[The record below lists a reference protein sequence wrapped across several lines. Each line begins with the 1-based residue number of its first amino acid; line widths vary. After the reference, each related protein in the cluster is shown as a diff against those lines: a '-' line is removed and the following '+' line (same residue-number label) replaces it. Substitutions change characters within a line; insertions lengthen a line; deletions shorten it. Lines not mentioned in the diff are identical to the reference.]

1 MENFRGLAVLAT
13 NRKKDLDEAF
23 LRRLRYVIEF
33 PLPGEPE
40 RLTIWKKAI
49 PHEVEASGV
58 DLEFLAAEYALA
70 GGNIRSIVLNACLQ
84 SAARSHE
91 PRLEMETVVRAVARE
106 YEKLGRPLTAQQTE
120 RWIPA
125 GSAAM
130 QNGLTRG
137 VR

>member
-33 PLPGEPE
+33 PLPGEAE

-49 PHEVEASGV
+49 PAEVEASEV
-58 DLEFLAAEYALA
+58 DLGFLAAEYALA

-84 SAARSHE
+84 SAARSHR
-91 PRLEMETVVRAVARE
+91 PRLDMETVVHAVARE

-125 GSAAM
+125 GVAAM
-130 QNGLTRG
+130 QNGHMRG
-137 VR
+137 AR